1 MIFYLS
7 GEEHKNNFE
16 KIKDREVITIEIRA
30 NLIKDEV
37 IRFIKRDLR
46 NIEIK
51 CLLID
56 SQILDINHNSY
67 AVLKEIFEVFF
78 VLNPDS
84 RCILYTDED
93 HRQLADEFDGSLL
106 VLCYQDVDVDMVL
119 DFISGKA
126 INNLIPR
133 DNAEDSREVEP
144 IVVNTVSKED
154 CPKGTMKKTREM
166 RVEQTVDSKQIS
178 EKRIIHTEKE
188 TQKDGNEIPE
198 GARTVIEQ
206 IPPADIKYSTKTDPA
221 QLYSLASKPNKIS
234 EGIPIKKRIQKVK
247 DEQMALKSMDNNV
260 VDINRYAAGYK
271 DQAKQ
276 YQAKWSCSNIIIG
289 VIGTERKVGAT
300 TACLKLALQLSNA
313 GAAVSYSEA
322 NSHNHLEVL
331 AREFKLRAFED
342 HYMFHSIQMY
352 RDAAFDI
359 DAGMNFIL
367 LDLGCMIDND
377 QRISRIIQELVDHVI
392 VVSGKRG
399 HEQKALLYTLS
410 LLPEKDVSILFNY
423 VREEE
428 LVGFA
433 SKYKDLALKV
443 SYIPYHPD
451 FDQSGSWDEDF
462 LSIFDKYQLDKKI
475 VEIKSK

>member
-7 GEEHKNNFE
+7 GEEHKDNFE
-16 KIKDREVITIEIRA
+16 KIKDREVLTIEIRA

-46 NIEIK
+46 NIKIK
-51 CLLID
+51 CLMID

-67 AVLKEIFEVFF
+67 AVLKEILEVFF

-84 RCILYTDED
+84 RCILYTSGD
-93 HRQLADEFDGSLL
+93 HRQLAEEFEGLLL

-119 DFISGKA
+119 DFINGKA

-144 IVVNTVSKED
+144 IVINTVSKED
-154 CPKGTMKKTREM
+154 RPKGTMKKNRDK
-166 RVEQTVDSKQIS
+166 RVKQTTASNQDT
-178 EKRIIHTEKE
+178 EEIITHTE
-188 TQKDGNEIPE
+188 TAAQKDENEIPDGE
-198 GARTVIEQ
+198 RTVIEQ
-206 IPPADIKYSTKTDPA
+206 IPSADVMYMTKTDPA

-234 EGIPIKKRIQKVK
+234 EGLSIKKRIQKAK
-247 DEQMALKSMDNNV
+247 DEKMALKSMDNNV

-276 YQAKWSCSNIIIG
+276 YQGKWSCSNIIIG

-313 GAAVSYSEA
+313 GATVSYSEA

-331 AREFKLRAFED
+331 AREFKLQAFEN

-352 RDAAFDI
+352 RDAAFDV

-377 QRISRIIQELVDHVI
+377 QKISRIIQELVDHVI

-410 LLPEKDVSILFNY
+410 LLPEKEVSILFNY

-428 LVGFA
+428 VIGLA
-433 SKYKDLALKV
+433 SKYKDLAVKV

-451 FDQSGSWDEDF
+451 FDQSGSWEEDY
-462 LSIFDKYQLDKKI
+462 LSIFDKYHLDKKI